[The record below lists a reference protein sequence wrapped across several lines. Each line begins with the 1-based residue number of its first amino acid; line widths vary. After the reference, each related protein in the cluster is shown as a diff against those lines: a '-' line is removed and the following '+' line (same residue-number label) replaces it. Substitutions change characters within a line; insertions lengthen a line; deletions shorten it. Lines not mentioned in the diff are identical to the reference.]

1 MHTLTLRVVTVV
13 ALCSIVF
20 LPRDLS
26 ARDDGRFADSPL
38 KTWFDKLASGK
49 GLCCS
54 FADGVSVQDVDWDMQ
69 GNSYRVRIDG
79 KWVVVPDT
87 AVVPSLTSSGPLW
100 SGRIRTTRERRRSV
114 VSCRAPARSG
124 LLKKASGARS

>member
-1 MHTLTLRVVTVV
+1 VVRSNDLQEAMMHTLTLRVATIV

-20 LPRDLS
+20 VPGDLS

-38 KTWFDKLASGK
+38 KGWFDKLASGK

-87 AVVPSLTSSGPLW
+87 AIVTEPNKFGSAVVWPYQDYQGTTQ
-100 SGRIRTTRERRRSV
+100 IRCFLPGT
-114 VSCRAPARSG
+114 
-124 LLKKASGARS
+124 GA